1 MKTLLAKSKT
11 LTSSFIA
18 IPLLGTAIDVAM
30 HLNPKEIGKAFVSG
44 DTKVQ

>member
-1 MKTLLAKSKT
+1 MKTLLAQSKI
-11 LTSSFIA
+11 LTSSFVA

-30 HLNPKEIGKAFVSG
+30 HLNPKEISDAFVSG